1 MLSTFQIR
9 VMVLIVALSHVV
21 GNSLIYSLGSE
32 IRSMENCFVHMAD
45 LTALKQE
52 MANSTTTHYILI
64 KLSVG
69 YEKLIH
75 DNFTNEKSVNS
86 SESASDHC
94 QVCLVNKRLFPSK
107 TSNKNSINPFLYKEH
122 REIHAIC
129 TLKPAGTT
137 FSSSVDYSNRFFAI
151 CELINFEADFESI
164 DYHAVETDP
173 LGLCMNFTIP
183 DRTNRTEGLQG
194 AVNLRGCSNMVLDF
208 FSFVFISVF
217 IYYSPV
223 FFCLFYPTE
232 ILQDGVTHII
242 LEGASPVSLRSLAG
256 NYFFSRSEGEGIWC
270 KAKIFILRAFII
282 PLPFLISATFLA
294 DFEHNIPSNI
304 LLDNRLLGIVFGLCY
319 FFQVFCRSCFF
330 ERPLIAEPCYICE
343 WFRLDTLS
351 CHEELPPLIMNHLR
365 LQPLILVEYWRFC
378 KQRFLYYFEMPASVI
393 PSCRCSRGFAIRLVL
408 FISLLLCI
416 PFMAATFLTTLG
428 LMTAPATSL
437 CRYQFIPR
445 PTVNS
450 KMSMLLS
457 FIIGS
462 LFLFAWLGVF
472 RLLQLAAYGAQNAL
486 VRVFLLSL
494 SEEHLP
500 YVACFVSV
508 LYYIWSSYSSFTET
522 YHELALALY
531 DCYKDS
537 KRTQVQDVPITSDQ
551 QPELPNNTHD
561 LDNVMAIPKELF
573 GIACEELLPLR
584 EGVYIL
590 ILKITLLLSTVFTVF
605 SWVTA
610 SSFDTTPLMKTLL
623 AFLTFAFPKIVDMC
637 IDGEWQK
644 KMRERIMKEK
654 VPKIVDNFIYE
665 TSMTTHSQ
673 SDRNANNDEVIFVN
687 EDHIELEIMSP

>member
-45 LTALKQE
+45 LTALKRE
-52 MANSTTTHYILI
+52 MANSTTTYYILI
-64 KLSVG
+64 KLSVR

-75 DNFTNEKSVNS
+75 DKFTNEKSVNS

-107 TSNKNSINPFLYKEH
+107 TSHKNSINPFLYKEH

-183 DRTNRTEGLQG
+183 ERTNSTEGLQG
-194 AVNLRGCSNMVLDF
+194 AVNLRGCSNMVLEF

-256 NYFFSRSEGEGIWC
+256 NYFFSRSEGEGIWS

-304 LLDNRLLGIVFGLCY
+304 LLDNRPLGIVSGLCY
-319 FFQVFCRSCFF
+319 FLQVFCRSFFF
-330 ERPLIAEPCYICE
+330 ERPLIAEPCYLCK
-343 WFRLDTLS
+343 WFGLDTLS

-365 LQPLILVEYWRFC
+365 HQPLILVKYWRSC
-378 KQRFLYYFEMPASVI
+378 KQSFLDYFEMPASVI
-393 PSCRCSRGFAIRLVL
+393 PSCRCSRGFVIRLVL

-522 YHELALALY
+522 YQELALALH
-531 DCYKDS
+531 DSHKDS
-537 KRTQVQDVPITSDQ
+537 KRTQSQDVPSTPDQ
-551 QPELPNNTHD
+551 LPKLPNNTHD

>member
-1 MLSTFQIR
+1 
-9 VMVLIVALSHVV
+9 
-21 GNSLIYSLGSE
+21 
-32 IRSMENCFVHMAD
+32 
-45 LTALKQE
+45 
-52 MANSTTTHYILI
+52 
-64 KLSVG
+64 
-69 YEKLIH
+69 
-75 DNFTNEKSVNS
+75 
-86 SESASDHC
+86 
-94 QVCLVNKRLFPSK
+94 
-107 TSNKNSINPFLYKEH
+107 
-122 REIHAIC
+122 
-129 TLKPAGTT
+129 
-137 FSSSVDYSNRFFAI
+137 
-151 CELINFEADFESI
+151 
-164 DYHAVETDP
+164 
-173 LGLCMNFTIP
+173 
-183 DRTNRTEGLQG
+183 
-194 AVNLRGCSNMVLDF
+194 
-208 FSFVFISVF
+208 
-217 IYYSPV
+217 
-223 FFCLFYPTE
+223 
-232 ILQDGVTHII
+232 
-242 LEGASPVSLRSLAG
+242 
-256 NYFFSRSEGEGIWC
+256 
-270 KAKIFILRAFII
+270 
-282 PLPFLISATFLA
+282 
-294 DFEHNIPSNI
+294 
-304 LLDNRLLGIVFGLCY
+304 
-319 FFQVFCRSCFF
+319 
-330 ERPLIAEPCYICE
+330 
-343 WFRLDTLS
+343 
-351 CHEELPPLIMNHLR
+351 
-365 LQPLILVEYWRFC
+365 
-378 KQRFLYYFEMPASVI
+378 
-393 PSCRCSRGFAIRLVL
+393 
-408 FISLLLCI
+408 
-416 PFMAATFLTTLG
+416 MAATFLTTLG

-522 YHELALALY
+522 YHELALALH
-531 DCYKDS
+531 DSHKDS
-537 KRTQVQDVPITSDQ
+537 KRTQSQDVPSTPDQ
-551 QPELPNNTHD
+551 LPKLPNNTHD

-673 SDRNANNDEVIFVN
+673 SDRNANNDEVIFAN